1 MLDRK
6 QTIAVF
12 GLGYVGCVTS
22 ACLASLGHQVR
33 GVDKDAFK
41 VSEVNAGRAP
51 FFEPGLPVLVE
62 EGVASGRLRATTS
75 AAEALEGAAV
85 ALLCVGTPSEK
96 NGDLDLNFLRRV
108 AEEIA
113 VWQRDSRQ
121 PLIVATRSTVFPGT
135 GDEMAAIFRA
145 TAGPDTPVTI
155 VSNPEFLREGVAVKD
170 FREPSLLVV
179 GGDNADAV
187 ALVAG
192 LYADL
197 DVKPCLVS
205 LKTAEMIKYAC
216 NAFHAVK
223 IAFANEVGALSERMG
238 IDGAEVMETLC
249 EDRKLNASAAY
260 LRPGFAFGGSCL
272 PKDLRAIVYRAGR
285 LDVKLPMLE
294 NVLGSNQQ
302 HLTRAIQA
310 VLDAPGQRI
319 AVMGLAFKA
328 NTDDLR
334 ESPSIPLI
342 EHLLGKGREVRV
354 YDPHIRLEDIY
365 GSNKNYILRAI
376 PHVGKLLTAD
386 VAELLAWAEVVV
398 VTNKPDATVLLQVQ
412 AAGKPVLDLGGTG
425 LFPQAVQT
433 LSHQTQ

>member
-1 MLDRK
+1 MLDGK
-6 QTIAVF
+6 QTVAVF

-51 FFEPGLPVLVE
+51 FFEPGLPALVE
-62 EGVASGRLRATTS
+62 AGVQSGRLRATTS

-113 VWQRDSRQ
+113 LWQRETRQ

-135 GDEMAAIFRA
+135 GDDIAAIFRE
-145 TAGPDTPVTI
+145 TAGADAPVTL

-179 GGDNADAV
+179 GGDDAAAV

-192 LYADL
+192 LYGDL
-197 DVKPCLVS
+197 PVQPCLVS

-223 IAFANEVGALSERMG
+223 ISFANEIGALAGRMG
-238 IDGAEVMETLC
+238 IDGAEVMATLC
-249 EDRKLNASAAY
+249 EDKKLNASAAY

-272 PKDLRAIVYRAGR
+272 PKDLRAIVFRAGR

-294 NVLGSNQQ
+294 NVLASNEQ
-302 HLTRAIQA
+302 HLTRGIEA
-310 VLDAPGQRI
+310 VLDSKSTRI

-342 EHLLGKGREVRV
+342 EFLLGKGREVRV
-354 YDPHIRLEDIY
+354 YDPHIRIEDIY
-365 GSNKNYILRAI
+365 GSNKNYILRAL

-398 VTNKPDATVLLQVQ
+398 VTTRPGPEVATQIL
-412 AAGKPVLDLGGTG
+412 AAGKQVIDLEGCG
-425 LFPQAVQT
+425 LFP
-433 LSHQTQ
+433 S

>member
-1 MLDRK
+1 MHSGHSGK

-33 GVDKDAFK
+33 GVDKDSFK

-51 FFEPGLPVLVE
+51 FFEPGLPALVQA
-62 EGVASGRLRATTS
+62 GVEAGRLRATTS
-75 AAEALEGAAV
+75 VAEALEGATV

-96 NGDLDLNFLRRV
+96 NGDLDLGFLRRV

-113 VWQRDSRQ
+113 LWQRDSKQ
-121 PLIVATRSTVFPGT
+121 PLVVATRSTVFPGT
-135 GDEMAAIFRA
+135 GDEIEAIFRA
-145 TAGPDTPVTI
+145 VGGADVRVKM

-179 GGDNADAV
+179 GGADAEAV

-197 DVKPCLVS
+197 AVEPCLVS

-223 IAFANEVGALSERMG
+223 ITFANEIGALAQRMG

-249 EDRKLNASAAY
+249 EDKKLNASAAY

-272 PKDLRAIVYRAGR
+272 PKDLRAIVFRAGR

-294 NVLGSNQQ
+294 NVLASNER
-302 HLTRAIQA
+302 HLSRGIQA
-310 VLDAPGQRI
+310 VLDLPVKRI

-334 ESPSIPLI
+334 ESPSVPLI
-342 EHLLGKGREVRV
+342 EFLLGKGRDVRV

-365 GSNKNYILRAI
+365 GSNKNYILNAI
-376 PHVGKLLTAD
+376 PHVGKLLTAE
-386 VAELLAWAEVVV
+386 VGELLEWAEAVV
-398 VTNKPDATVLLQVQ
+398 VTTNPAPEVIAQIRG
-412 AAGKPVLDLGGTG
+412 AGKPVIDLGGTG
-425 LFPQAVQT
+425 LF
-433 LSHQTQ
+433 LS

>member
-1 MLDRK
+1 MLNGK

-33 GVDKDAFK
+33 GVDKDSFK
-41 VSEVNAGRAP
+41 VNEVNAGRAP
-51 FFEPGLPVLVE
+51 FFEPGLPALVE
-62 EGVASGRLRATTS
+62 ASVAAGRLKATTN

-96 NGDLDLNFLRRV
+96 NGDLDLGYLRRV

-113 VWQRDSRQ
+113 LWQRGSQQ
-121 PLIVATRSTVFPGT
+121 PLVVATRSTVFPGT
-135 GDEMAAIFRA
+135 GDEIEAIFRSVGGA
-145 TAGPDTPVTI
+145 DAPVRM

-179 GGDNADAV
+179 GGTDAEAV
-187 ALVAG
+187 TLVAG

-197 DVKPCLVS
+197 AVEPCLVS

-223 IAFANEVGALSERMG
+223 ITFANEIGALAERMG
-238 IDGAEVMETLC
+238 IDGAEVMATLC
-249 EDRKLNASAAY
+249 EDKKLNASAAY

-272 PKDLRAIVYRAGR
+272 PKDLRAIVFRGGR

-294 NVLGSNQQ
+294 NVLASNER
-302 HLTRAIQA
+302 HLSRGIQA
-310 VLDAPGQRI
+310 VLDLPVKRI

-334 ESPSIPLI
+334 ESPSVPLI
-342 EHLLGKGREVRV
+342 EFLLGKGRDVRV

-365 GSNKNYILRAI
+365 GSNKNYILNAI
-376 PHVGKLLTAD
+376 PHVGKLLTAE
-386 VAELLAWAEVVV
+386 VGELLEWAEAVV
-398 VTNKPDATVLLQVQ
+398 VTTNPAPEVIAQIRG
-412 AAGKPVLDLGGTG
+412 AGKPVIDLGGTG
-425 LFPQAVQT
+425 LF
-433 LSHQTQ
+433 LS

>member
-1 MLDRK
+1 MLDGK
-6 QTIAVF
+6 QTVAVF

-22 ACLASLGHQVR
+22 ACLAGLGHQVR

-41 VSEVNAGRAP
+41 VNEVNSGRAP
-51 FFEPGLPVLVE
+51 FYEPGLPALVE
-62 EGVASGRLRATTS
+62 AGVASGCLKATTN
-75 AAEALEGAAV
+75 AAEALDGAAV

-96 NGDLDLNFLRRV
+96 NGDLDLSFLRRV

-113 VWQRDSRQ
+113 TWQRGSQQ

-135 GDEMAAIFRA
+135 GDEIEQIFRSI
-145 TAGPDTPVTI
+145 AGPDAPVTI

-179 GGDNADAV
+179 GGADPAAV
-187 ALVAG
+187 ALVAD
-192 LYADL
+192 LYTDL
-197 DVKPCLVS
+197 PVKPCLVS

-223 IAFANEVGALSERMG
+223 ISFANEIGALAQRMG
-238 IDGAEVMETLC
+238 IDGSEVMETLC

-272 PKDLRAIVYRAGR
+272 PKDLRAIVFRAGR

-294 NVLGSNQQ
+294 NVLASNVE
-302 HLTRAIQA
+302 HLGRGVQVVMDSAATKIA
-310 VLDAPGQRI
+310 VL
-319 AVMGLAFKA
+319 GLAFKA

-342 EHLLGKGREVRV
+342 EHLLGKGRDVRV
-354 YDPHIRLEDIY
+354 YDAHIRLEDIY

-376 PHVGKLLTAD
+376 PHVGKLLTD
-386 VAELLAWAEVVV
+386 HVDELLDWAEAVV
-398 VTNKPDATVLLQVQ
+398 VTTKPDAVLLAKVH
-412 AAGKPVLDLGGTG
+412 AAGKKVIDLGGTG
-425 LFPQAVQT
+425 LF
-433 LSHQTQ
+433 LS

>member
-1 MLDRK
+1 MLDGK
-6 QTIAVF
+6 QTVAVF

-51 FFEPGLPVLVE
+51 FFEPGLPALVE
-62 EGVASGRLRATTS
+62 AGVQSGRLRATTH
-75 AAEALEGAAV
+75 AAEALDGAAV

-113 VWQRDSRQ
+113 LWQRDSKQ

-135 GDEMAAIFRA
+135 GEEIAAIFRE
-145 TAGPDTPVTI
+145 TAGPDAPVQL

-179 GGDNADAV
+179 GGDDTDAV
-187 ALVAG
+187 ALVAN

-197 DVKPCLVS
+197 KVKPCLVS
-205 LKTAEMIKYAC
+205 LRTAEMIKYAC

-223 IAFANEVGALSERMG
+223 IAFANEVGALAERMG
-238 IDGAEVMETLC
+238 IDGTEVMQTLC
-249 EDRKLNASAAY
+249 EDKKLNASAAY

-272 PKDLRAIVYRAGR
+272 PKDLRAIVFRAGR

-294 NVLGSNQQ
+294 NVLASNEQ
-302 HLTRAIQA
+302 HLSRGIQA
-310 VLDAPGQRI
+310 VLDTKSERI
-319 AVMGLAFKA
+319 GVLGLAFKA

-342 EHLLGKGREVRV
+342 EFLLGKGRQVRV

-365 GSNKNYILRAI
+365 GSNKNYILKAI
-376 PHVGKLLTAD
+376 PHVGKLLTAE
-386 VAELLAWAEVVV
+386 VAELLEWAEVIV
-398 VTNKPDATVLLQVQ
+398 VTTKPEPAVIAQVRSS
-412 AAGKPVLDLGGTG
+412 GKKVIDLEGTG
-425 LFPQAVQT
+425 QFT
-433 LSHQTQ
+433 S

>member
-1 MLDRK
+1 MLAEK
-6 QTIAVF
+6 QTVAVF

-22 ACLASLGHQVR
+22 ACLAGLGHQVR

-41 VSEVNAGRAP
+41 VNEVNAGRAP
-51 FFEPGLPVLVE
+51 FYEPGLPLLVE
-62 EGVASGRLRATTS
+62 EGVAAGRLKATTN
-75 AAEALEGAAV
+75 AAEALEGASV

-96 NGDLDLNFLRRV
+96 NGDLDLSYLRRV

-113 VWQRDSRQ
+113 IWQRESRQ

-135 GDEMAAIFRA
+135 GDELEQIFLSMVGA
-145 TAGPDTPVTI
+145 NAPIKI

-179 GGDNADAV
+179 GGEDAEAV

-192 LYADL
+192 LYAEL
-197 DVKPCLVS
+197 PVKPCLVS

-223 IAFANEVGALSERMG
+223 ISFANEIGALAERMG
-238 IDGAEVMETLC
+238 IDGAEVMQTLC

-272 PKDLRAIVYRAGR
+272 PKDLRAIVFRAGR

-294 NVLGSNQQ
+294 NILASNTEHLARGIQTVLDLQSPKV
-302 HLTRAIQA
+302 A
-310 VLDAPGQRI
+310 VL
-319 AVMGLAFKA
+319 GLAFKA

-342 EHLLGKGREVRV
+342 EQLSGKGREVRV
-354 YDPHIRLEDIY
+354 HDPHIRLQDIY
-365 GSNKNYILRAI
+365 GSNKNYILQAI
-376 PHVGKLLTAD
+376 PHIGKLLTDD
-386 VAELLAWAEVVV
+386 VDALIAWADVVV
-398 VTNKPDATVLLQVQ
+398 VTTKPEAAVLNKLQQ
-412 AAGKPVLDLGGTG
+412 CDKPVVDLGGTG
-425 LFPQAVQT
+425 SFRL
-433 LSHQTQ
+433 

>member
-1 MLDRK
+1 MPSGK
-6 QTIAVF
+6 QTVAVF

-33 GVDKDAFK
+33 GVDKDSFT

-51 FFEPGLPVLVE
+51 FFEPGVPALVQA
-62 EGVASGRLRATTS
+62 GVEAGRLRATTS
-75 AAEALEGAAV
+75 VAEALEGATV

-96 NGDLDLNFLRRV
+96 NGDLDLGFLRRV

-113 VWQRDSRQ
+113 LWQRDSRQ
-121 PLIVATRSTVFPGT
+121 PLVVATRSTVFPGT
-135 GDEMAAIFRA
+135 GDEIEAIFRA
-145 TAGPDTPVTI
+145 VGGTVKI

-179 GGDNADAV
+179 GGADAEAV

-192 LYADL
+192 LYTDL
-197 DVKPCLVS
+197 AVEPCLVS

-223 IAFANEVGALSERMG
+223 IAFANEIGALAQRMG

-249 EDRKLNASAAY
+249 EDKKLNASAAY

-272 PKDLRAIVYRAGR
+272 PKDLRAIVFRAGR

-294 NVLGSNQQ
+294 NVLASNEQ
-302 HLTRAIQA
+302 HLSRGIQA
-310 VLDAPGQRI
+310 VLDTKSERVG
-319 AVMGLAFKA
+319 VLGLAFKA

-342 EHLLGKGREVRV
+342 EFLLGKGREVRV

-365 GSNKNYILRAI
+365 GSNKNYILKAI
-376 PHVGKLLTAD
+376 PHVGKLLTAE
-386 VAELLAWAEVVV
+386 VAELLEWAEVIV
-398 VTNKPDATVLLQVQ
+398 VTTKPEPAVIAQVR
-412 AAGKPVLDLGGTG
+412 ASGKKVIDLEGTG
-425 LFPQAVQT
+425 QFA
-433 LSHQTQ
+433 S